1 MGKAGKCPQFFQNRG
16 HLTAQLGISDPSQRT
31 YQRHGTDQKRQIVE
45 ESLRPGASVARVAWS
60 HGVNA
65 NQVFNWRKQF
75 WAEILGAVANA
86 TANLVPVSVAESKP
100 TTTQSKPAM
109 ETDTPAGRLRIE
121 SPRGSLV
128 IEGQPDFLALRLAL
142 ESLFE

>member
-1 MGKAGKCPQFFQNRG
+1 M
-16 HLTAQLGISDPSQRT
+16 AQPVISDPNQRT
-31 YQRHGTDQKRQIVE
+31 YQRHSNDQKRRIVE
-45 ESLRPGASVARVAWS
+45 ESLRPGASVARVARA

-75 WAEILGAVANA
+75 REELPAAMTNA
-86 TANLVPVSVAESKP
+86 TANLVPVTVTESKSTAAP
-100 TTTQSKPAM
+100 SKSAT
-109 ETDTPAGRLRIE
+109 ETDASAGRLRIE

-128 IEGQPDFLALRLAL
+128 IEGQPDFLALRLVL

>member
-1 MGKAGKCPQFFQNRG
+1 MA
-16 HLTAQLGISDPSQRT
+16 HLGTSDPNQRT
-31 YQRHGTDQKRQIVE
+31 YQRHSTDQKRRIVE
-45 ESLRPGASVARVAWS
+45 ESLRPGASVARVARN

-75 WAEILGAVANA
+75 REELLGAVTNA
-86 TANLVPVSVAESKP
+86 TANLVPVTVTESKP
-100 TTTQSKPAM
+100 TVAQRKPAT
-109 ETDTPAGRLRIE
+109 ETDMSTGRLRIE

-128 IEGQPDFLALRLAL
+128 IEGQPDFLALRLVL